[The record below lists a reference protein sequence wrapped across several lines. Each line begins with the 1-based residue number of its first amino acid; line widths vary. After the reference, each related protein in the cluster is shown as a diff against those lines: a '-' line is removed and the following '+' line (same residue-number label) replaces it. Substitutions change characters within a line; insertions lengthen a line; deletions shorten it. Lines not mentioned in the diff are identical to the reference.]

1 VVDDGSNE
9 TPGAPPPKTL
19 HGPPSK
25 ADTPPGLRAQ
35 FGATIQAVKRLVRAH
50 IDLAKTEIGEIVG
63 EVKRM
68 VMLAGVALGA
78 FFLVGILFSVGLFL
92 FLGEWLFGSIGWG
105 VLLGTV
111 FLIDVAVIALLLALD
126 VKGARLTSSLLVA
139 LIVGVG
145 VGLLLGLDL
154 THRGWTALGDSVGA
168 AYSANTRAV
177 LLAAGVSAGTLALLG
192 FAGGIRDGFRH
203 AVLRLFVWGII
214 GVAIGLFTVLSIP
227 PTVGA
232 AVGVLAGLIAWPLV
246 AGRDLI
252 RTGVDGDAIAKK
264 FTPEQTIE
272 LTKETIEWVRAR
284 TPLVP
289 KS

>member
-1 VVDDGSNE
+1 MVDDGSSEN
-9 TPGAPPPKTL
+9 PGAPPPA
-19 HGPPSK
+19 SK
-25 ADTPPGLRAQ
+25 PASGEPPGLRAQ
-35 FGATIQAVKRLVRAH
+35 VGATIEAARRLVRAH
-50 IDLAKTEIGEIVG
+50 VELAKTEIGEIVG

-78 FFLVGILFSVGLFL
+78 VVLVGLLLTVGLML

-105 VLLGTV
+105 VLLGAAL
-111 FLIDVAVIALLLALD
+111 LIDVAIISLLLALD
-126 VKGARLTSSLLVA
+126 VNGARLTSALLVG

-154 THRGWTALGDSVGA
+154 THRGWTTLGDTVAA
-168 AYSANTRAV
+168 AYNPDTRAA
-177 LLAAGVSAGTLALLG
+177 LLAAGVSAGVLGLLG
-192 FAGGIRDGFRH
+192 FAGGIRDGL
-203 AVLRLFVWGII
+203 APALVRLVVWAII
-214 GVAIGLFTVLSIP
+214 GLVVGLFTVLSIP

-232 AVGVLAGLIAWPLV
+232 AVGVLAGLIAWPVV
-246 AGRDLI
+246 AGRDVI

-264 FTPEQTIE
+264 FIPEQTIE

>member
-1 VVDDGSNE
+1 VVDDGSSE
-9 TPGAPPPKTL
+9 TPGAPPPTR
-19 HGPPSK
+19 PST
-25 ADTPPGLRAQ
+25 AGEAPGLRAQ
-35 FGATIQAVKRLVRAH
+35 LGATFEAGRRLVRAH
-50 IDLAKTEIGEIVG
+50 VDLAKTEIGEIVG

-78 FFLVGILFSVGLFL
+78 LLLVGMLLSVGLFL

-105 VLLGTV
+105 VLLGSV
-111 FLIDVAVIALLLALD
+111 FLIDVAVIALLFALD
-126 VKGARLTSSLLVA
+126 VPGARLSSSLLVA
-139 LIVGVG
+139 VIVGVG

-154 THRGWTALGDSVGA
+154 THRGWTALGDSVAA
-168 AYSANTRAV
+168 AYNADTRAV

-192 FAGGIRDGFRH
+192 FAGGIRDGVKH
-203 AVLRLFVWGII
+203 ALLRLLVWGVI
-214 GVAIGLFTVLSIP
+214 GVVIGLFTVLSIP

-232 AVGVLAGLIAWPLV
+232 AVGLLAGLIAWPVV

-252 RTGVDGDAIAKK
+252 RSGVDGEAIAKK
-264 FTPEQTIE
+264 FIPEQTIE

>member
-1 VVDDGSNE
+1 VADVGSTE
-9 TPGAPPPKTL
+9 TTGVPPPAR
-19 HGPPSK
+19 PPK
-25 ADTPPGLRAQ
+25 PGEPPGLRAQ
-35 FGATIQAVKRLVRAH
+35 IGATVEAAKRLIRAH
-50 IDLAKTEIGEIVG
+50 LDLAKTEIGEIVG

-68 VMLAGVALGA
+68 VLLAGVALGA
-78 FFLVGILFSVGLFL
+78 FVLVGLLLSVGLFL

-105 VLLGTV
+105 VLLGTA

-126 VKGARLTSSLLVA
+126 VKGSRLTTSLLVGV
-139 LIVGVG
+139 IVGVG

-154 THRGWTALGDSVGA
+154 THRGWMALGDSVAA
-168 AYSANTRAV
+168 AYNPDTRAV

-192 FAGGIRDGFRH
+192 FAGGIRLGFGH
-203 AVLRLFVWGII
+203 AVQRLIVWGII
-214 GVAIGLFTVLSIP
+214 GVLIGLFTVLSIP
-227 PTVGA
+227 ATVGA
-232 AVGVLAGLIAWPLV
+232 AVGVLAGLIAWPAV

-264 FTPEQTIE
+264 FIPEQTIE